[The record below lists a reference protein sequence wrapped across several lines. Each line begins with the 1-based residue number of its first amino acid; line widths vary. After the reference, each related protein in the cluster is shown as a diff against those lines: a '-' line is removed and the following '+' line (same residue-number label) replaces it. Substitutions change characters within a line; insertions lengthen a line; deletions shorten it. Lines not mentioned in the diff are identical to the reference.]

1 MEDCHSGLAFI
12 MVAVQVNLF
21 TSMWKTNNDDDTT
34 YDNYAVSII
43 HEAKNIFLSK
53 KYMYCISSQ

>member
-1 MEDCHSGLAFI
+1 MEDCHIGLAFI

-43 HEAKNIFLSK
+43 HEAKNIFLS
-53 KYMYCISSQ
+53 